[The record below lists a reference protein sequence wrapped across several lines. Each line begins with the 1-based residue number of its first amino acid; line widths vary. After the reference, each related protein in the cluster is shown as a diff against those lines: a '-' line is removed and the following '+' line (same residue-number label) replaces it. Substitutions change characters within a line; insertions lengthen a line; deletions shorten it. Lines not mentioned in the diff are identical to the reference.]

1 MKKLALALTLVA
13 APALAQEA
21 APTPPS
27 AAEEDG
33 FSLMEEGAKLL
44 FRGFMSEAQP
54 ALDEMSQA
62 LQEMQPA
69 LDALGEEIG
78 PKVAELFALVDDFT
92 NYEMPVILPNGDIL
106 IRRTTPLDPKA
117 APEAKPETEPQ
128 TEPQSEPQPGPNGEI
143 EL

>member
-1 MKKLALALTLVA
+1 MRGMKQLALILTLAA

-21 APTPPS
+21 PATPAPE
-27 AAEEDG
+27 AEEDG
-33 FSLMEEGAKLL
+33 FSLMEEGMNLL

-62 LQEMQPA
+62 LQQMQPA
-69 LDALGEEIG
+69 LDALGQEIG
-78 PKVAELFALVDDFT
+78 PKIAELFTLVDDFT

-106 IRRTTPLDPKA
+106 IRRTTPLDPEA
-117 APEAKPETEPQ
+117 APQ
-128 TEPQSEPQPGPNGEI
+128 TEPQPGPNGEI